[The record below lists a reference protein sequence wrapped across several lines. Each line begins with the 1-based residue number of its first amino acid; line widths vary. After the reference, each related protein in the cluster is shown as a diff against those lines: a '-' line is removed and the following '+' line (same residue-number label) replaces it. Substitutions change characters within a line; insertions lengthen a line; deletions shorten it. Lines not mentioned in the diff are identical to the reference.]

1 MTMIYPAKGWF
12 ENFEVPTVDLDE
24 VTGGNDEY
32 IDKSSDRVSQLFNNT
47 WLQRY
52 LSPRKVVIDNRSE
65 FKIYFTPLLKDFD
78 IKLLLTTIK
87 SP

>member
-1 MTMIYPAKGWF
+1 MSMIDPAKGWF
-12 ENFEVPTVDLDE
+12 EIVEVPTFDLDE

-52 LSPRKVVIDNRSE
+52 LCPRKVVFDNVSE
-65 FKIYFTPLLKDFD
+65 FKLFFTPLLKYFD
-78 IKLLLTTIK
+78 ITSCIINN
-87 SP
+87 